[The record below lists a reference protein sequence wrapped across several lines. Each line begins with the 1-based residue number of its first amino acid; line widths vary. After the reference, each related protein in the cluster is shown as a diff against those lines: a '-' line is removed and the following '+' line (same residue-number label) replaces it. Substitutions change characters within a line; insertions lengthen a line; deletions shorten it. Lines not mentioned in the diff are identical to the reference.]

1 MTARL
6 RPLALA
12 PLAILAGCASA
23 GGDYPSLAQR
33 PAERVQGTLAPDT
46 AAEAPPPPTPPSAD
60 LVQRLAGLR
69 QEASARHAEFTA
81 ALPAAQR
88 LANAAGGRG
97 TDSWASAEVALA
109 DLDSLRSRAAVPLA
123 DLDAL
128 WVDATVEDG
137 RRDVIAPVR
146 DEVESI
152 VRREDEALAALRARV
167 GG

>member
-33 PAERVQGTLAPDT
+33 PAERVQGTLTPDT
-46 AAEAPPPPTPPSAD
+46 AAEAPPPPAPPSAD
-60 LVQRLAGLR
+60 LVQRLASLR

-146 DEVESI
+146 DEVESL

>member
-1 MTARL
+1 VIGHSRA
-6 RPLALA
+6 LALA

-23 GGDYPSLAQR
+23 GDYPSLAQR
-33 PAERVQGTLAPDT
+33 PAERVQGTLDPD
-46 AAEAPPPPTPPSAD
+46 AAEAAPTPPAPPSAD

-69 QEASARHAEFTA
+69 REASARHAEFTA
-81 ALPAAQR
+81 ALPGARR
-88 LANAAGGRG
+88 LANAAGGVG

-137 RRDVIAPVR
+137 ARDAIGPVR
-146 DEVESI
+146 DEVESL
-152 VRREDEALAALRARV
+152 VRQEDEALRALRARV